1 MRVRENTAQ
10 AASVEFLR
18 TAQKLCAQQ
27 TVSLLSEKP
36 EGFFDSLERAPV
48 RASLFSSPPHPSRFL
63 NGGCRS
69 DLYKIAN
76 GYAAPS
82 VHFTAFRCEMQ
93 SPPLDRKENFGYNRR
108 YNRCGGV
115 YAVRR

>member
-1 MRVRENTAQ
+1 MWN
-10 AASVEFLR
+10 
-18 TAQKLCAQQ
+18 LCAYGTQIMYAADCKPF
-27 TVSLLSEKP
+27 VENP
-36 EGFFDSLERAPV
+36 EGFFDSLEREALTGVP
-48 RASLFSSPPHPSRFL
+48 LETPPHPSRFL

-76 GYAAPS
+76 RYATPS
-82 VHFTAFRCEMQ
+82 VHFTVFRCEMQ

-115 YAVRR
+115 YAVHR

>member
-1 MRVRENTAQ
+1 P
-10 AASVEFLR
+10 L
-18 TAQKLCAQQ
+18 
-27 TVSLLSEKP
+27 
-36 EGFFDSLERAPV
+36 
-48 RASLFSSPPHPSRFL
+48 RFL
-63 NGGCRS
+63 NGGFRS

-76 GYAAPS
+76 GYATPS
-82 VHFTAFRCEMQ
+82 VHFTAFRREMQ